1 MVGKLLSLAV
11 RLAPQSEPLRVI
23 LRTTAPHGTGNLHRF
38 KMRRIAVCFVKQGIV
53 LAEVFVMLEA
63 TIGDERKKRKELTAK
78 RNLLFA
84 QYLKN
89 PQDTRLA
96 LEIPKN
102 EARLVNTDSMRNCI
116 NWR

>member
-1 MVGKLLSLAV
+1 
-11 RLAPQSEPLRVI
+11 
-23 LRTTAPHGTGNLHRF
+23 
-38 KMRRIAVCFVKQGIV
+38 
-53 LAEVFVMLEA
+53 MLEA